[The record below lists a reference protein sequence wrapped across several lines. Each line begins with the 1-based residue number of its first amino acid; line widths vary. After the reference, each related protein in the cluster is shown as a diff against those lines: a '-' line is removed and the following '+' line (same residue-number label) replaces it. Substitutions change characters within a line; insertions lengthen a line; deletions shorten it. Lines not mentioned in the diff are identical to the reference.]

1 MLLMKNPKG
10 KNDTT
15 NTAQGNKMQNNNNE
29 ISNIQEEKPQEELN
43 INKKVHRVDSENEYY
58 SIERNL
64 KTYVLYS
71 KVGNEKAINYLSNGP
86 IFDRNIAAGQ
96 LNIKAMYAID
106 NENGSTYVM
115 DIVLSENTYYIV
127 LRTDEENA
135 TFKINEI
142 EQEEYEKAIKGE
154 SSQYNNTIK
163 ISKNDYNNIEYVSLN
178 NSQIA
183 EKYLKSYVQNARY
196 NPKAAYNSLDE
207 RYRNARF
214 GNYRNF
220 VEYLSEQNKAK
231 QLRSLD
237 SNSIRKQEEFSN
249 DEEYKEYLDG
259 LEQKGLERYDIF
271 SENGKEYFICI
282 DSYDNFY
289 IFEINGVMNYKL
301 YLDTYTVELGYF
313 MKKNENSGID
323 DKIRREIEK
332 VFEALNS
339 KDYNYVYN
347 KLEQSSKIGEYE
359 TYEKFVQ
366 YVNSNLFSN
375 NEMIFEDSVD
385 EDGAHGY
392 KIIVTDKEGKNTRQV
407 PITIL
412 LEIDENENSIVKS
425 LIFGN

>member
-71 KVGNEKAINYLSNGP
+71 KIGNEKAINYLSNGP

-196 NPKAAYNSLDE
+196 NPEAAYNSLDE

-289 IFEINGVMNYKL
+289 IFETNGVMNYKL